1 MDTRQK
7 SMLNN
12 DRTFEK
18 RETKEFPLL
27 KNDIYQVEL
36 VDVNIE
42 EKQKYQSSE
51 MEEKLSFEF
60 AVLSGRD
67 ADGGEARL
75 RLLSKNFVPTYLYI
89 STKNGKNWLYKVVE
103 ALIGRELTKEEEA
116 RGVSSKTL
124 DYLVGKQCRVL
135 LEKVPS
141 KKDANRFY
149 SNISNILP
157 ADSEMTPLTSEEK
170 EKIAEYKKAGKDK
183 QVNTAMAEEHE
194 MAEGEDV
201 SIRPENIPF

>member
-1 MDTRQK
+1 MINQ
-7 SMLNN
+7 

-18 RETKEFPLL
+18 REAKEYPLL

-60 AVLSGRD
+60 AVLLGKD

-75 RLLSKNFVPTYLYI
+75 RLLAKNFVPTYLYI
-89 STKNGKNWLYKVVE
+89 SAKNGKNWLYKVVE
-103 ALIGRELTKEEEA
+103 ALIGRELNKEEESKGISA
-116 RGVSSKTL
+116 KTL

-135 LEKVPS
+135 LEKVAS
-141 KKDANRFY
+141 KKDASRFY

-157 ADSEMTPLTSEEK
+157 ADNQFTPLTAEEK
-170 EKIAEYKKAGKDK
+170 DKIKEYKKAGQEK
-183 QVNTAMAEEHE
+183 QLNTVLTEEHE
-194 MAEGEDV
+194 MAEGV
-201 SIRPENIPF
+201 AIRPEDIPF